1 MKNQP
6 AANSKMIVLNG
17 GCLLCCIQMHERRIE
32 EGETNAGNVFILDL
46 FCLKLH
52 SHFALDFPIA
62 TDRTEPNRTRVAEL
76 WKYCGRFNAM

>member
-1 MKNQP
+1 
-6 AANSKMIVLNG
+6 
-17 GCLLCCIQMHERRIE
+17 MHERRIE

-62 TDRTEPNRTRVAEL
+62 TDQTEPNRTAPE
-76 WKYCGRFNAM
+76 WQSCGNIAAVSMPCKKQQKIKHTLKQ